1 MPPTLAFP
9 KGIAEDKTLEPGI
22 EILDMF
28 LKAQSLLDVVICPTF
43 QLSSGKWR

>member
-9 KGIAEDKTLEPGI
+9 KAIAEDKTLEPRI

-28 LKAQSLLDVVICPTF
+28 LKA
-43 QLSSGKWR
+43 